1 MAIWSNRE
9 RESLVRPMEN
19 AALPRPAV
27 LLGLAGIV
35 PQALCFAAAL
45 VSIEWQ
51 WVALAAACFYAAL
64 ILSFLGGLWWMQLL
78 LQREER
84 WRPWLL
90 SVAASLGGWAALL
103 PWCLGWTWPGP
114 SLVALGALLVMSPL
128 VDRHLAGPPAPPA
141 GWLGLRARMAGGLG
155 LLTLLLGLAA
165 PFLA

>member
-1 MAIWSNRE
+1 
-9 RESLVRPMEN
+9 MEN

-35 PQALCFAAAL
+35 PQALCLAIAL
-45 VSIEWQ
+45 VSTEWQ

-78 LQREER
+78 LRREER

-114 SLVALGALLVMSPL
+114 SLVVLGALIVASPL
-128 VDRHLAGPPAPPA
+128 VDRHLARTVEPLA
-141 GWLGLRARMAGGLG
+141 GWLILRARMAGGLG
-155 LLTLLLGLAA
+155 TLTLLLGLIE
-165 PFLA
+165 PLLA